1 MSSPPPPWESH
12 PPLEDEGFYGAGTDA
27 DPEAD
32 TGPVHVVTPTGEDVF
47 VEDVADEVASDEDW
61 PQGYYPPP
69 VDERTSYPPA
79 VQDDTDFEE
88 TRPVQ
93 WPQAHR
99 PPAPDQ
105 DTFAG
110 RFAAPLTIDPRT
122 TPVKP
127 ERVRLGPIV
136 AGVAGVLA
144 IGLAAW
150 LFWPS
155 SDAGESSNTAP
166 PPTTTEKPA
175 DTEAQA
181 KLQRLLPP
189 GYPSS
194 SCKQVDPPKDAL
206 AQVDCTQNADTDGPP
221 SATYTLV
228 RDRAA
233 LQAAFDV
240 VTRGTGVVNCPGNI
254 QSPGPW
260 RRNATPQQISGT
272 LVCGLQ
278 ETRPTL
284 AWTDDIAL
292 LLGDVRADA
301 KGPTL
306 DQLYAWWSS
315 HS

>member
-1 MSSPPPPWESH
+1 
-12 PPLEDEGFYGAGTDA
+12 LEDEGFYGASI
-27 DPEAD
+27 DPDPDAD
-32 TGPVHVVTPTGEDVF
+32 TGPVHVVTPTEAD
-47 VEDVADEVASDEDW
+47 VEDVADEHA
-61 PQGYYPPP
+61 
-69 VDERTSYPPA
+69 SYPPA
-79 VQDDTDFEE
+79 AQDDTRFEE
-88 TRPVQ
+88 DVPRAAA

-99 PPAPDQ
+99 PPPPEE
-105 DTFAG
+105 DTFAA

-127 ERVRLGPIV
+127 GRVRPGTVV
-136 AGVAGVLA
+136 AGLAGVLA

-155 SDAGESSNTAP
+155 SDAGKPSNTASTA
-166 PPTTTEKPA
+166 PTTNEKTV

-181 KLQRLLPP
+181 KLLRLLPP
-189 GYPSS
+189 GYPSN

-206 AQVDCTQNADTDGPP
+206 AQVDCTKNADTDGPP

-228 RDRAA
+228 RDKAA
-233 LQAAFDV
+233 LQAEFDG

-260 RRNATPQQISGT
+260 RRNATPQQVSGT

-278 ETRPTL
+278 ASRPTL
-284 AWTDDIAL
+284 AWTDDIVL
-292 LLGDVRADA
+292 LLGVVRADA
-301 KGPTL
+301 TGPTL
-306 DQLYAWWSS
+306 DQLYAWWST

>member
-12 PPLEDEGFYGAGTDA
+12 PPLEEDGFYGANTDA

-32 TGPVHVVTPTGEDVF
+32 TGPVHVVTP
-47 VEDVADEVASDEDW
+47 EDVARVEDADVDYGS
-61 PQGYYPPP
+61 QTHYPPP
-69 VDERTSYPPA
+69 V
-79 VQDDTDFEE
+79 DDTDFEE
-88 TRPVQ
+88 TRPVP
-93 WPQAHR
+93 WLQAQR
-99 PPAPDQ
+99 PPPPLPEP

-122 TPVKP
+122 TPVKV
-127 ERVRLGPIV
+127 ERVRLGPIA

-155 SDAGESSNTAP
+155 SDASESPGAASPTA
-166 PPTTTEKPA
+166 TTTEKPV

-189 GYPSS
+189 GYPSN

-206 AQVDCTQNADTDGPP
+206 AQLDCAKNADTDGPP

-228 RDRAA
+228 RDKDA
-233 LQAAFDV
+233 LKAAFDGV
-240 VTRGTGVVNCPGNI
+240 AGGIGVVNCPGNI

-260 RRNATPQQISGT
+260 RRNATPQQVSGT

-278 ETRPTL
+278 QGRPTL
-284 AWTDDIAL
+284 AWTDDIVL
-292 LLGDVRADA
+292 LLAVVKADD

-306 DQLYAWWSS
+306 DQLYSWWTS

>member
-12 PPLEDEGFYGAGTDA
+12 PPLEEEGFYGAGTDA
-27 DPEAD
+27 DPDAD
-32 TGPVHVVTPTGEDVF
+32 TGPVHVVTPKDEDVAH
-47 VEDVADEVASDEDW
+47 VEDVAVEQS
-61 PQGYYPPP
+61 YYPPP
-69 VDERTSYPPA
+69 V
-79 VQDDTDFEE
+79 DDTDFEE

-99 PPAPDQ
+99 PPPEQ

-110 RFAAPLTIDPRT
+110 RFTAPLTVDPRT
-122 TPVKP
+122 MPVKSDG
-127 ERVRLGPIV
+127 VRPGPIV

-155 SDAGESSNTAP
+155 SDAGESSNTASTT
-166 PPTTTEKPA
+166 PTTTEKPA

-189 GYPSS
+189 GYPSN
-194 SCKQVDPPKDAL
+194 SCKQVDPPKGAL

-228 RDRAA
+228 RDKAA
-233 LQAAFDV
+233 LQTAFDGV
-240 VTRGTGVVNCPGNI
+240 ARDTAVVNCPGNI

-260 RRNATPQQISGT
+260 RRNATPQQVSGT

-278 ETRPTL
+278 QSRPTV
-284 AWTDDIAL
+284 AWTDDIVL
-292 LLGDVRADA
+292 LLGVVRADD